1 MAEQKKS
8 VNNTKR
14 TIKESD
20 KTTKN
25 TISAKNKSTKNTIS
39 VSNTDKKIITNAKN
53 KGIKEAVNAG
63 SKGEKSAVSSS
74 DKNSKNVISLNNKD
88 IKNTIKASNKNT
100 KNVTNASNKVKKD
113 TTNEG
118 DKISKKRDTQ
128 ASENSCALSSIK
140 NDLANNK
147 AKLKSVQPVTK
158 CEGRLVKDREDAFN
172 ADLKY
177 EYINASYPKVL
188 LVSAWSYI
196 LFFLPFLCYRENK
209 FARFHA
215 NQGLLVLL
223 FSLLAYV
230 VSIGLYFVWIPL
242 GIIFIPV
249 TFLCSLLYIILGII
263 NASDGRVEPLPVI
276 GKITIIKSI

>member
-74 DKNSKNVISLNNKD
+74 D
-88 IKNTIKASNKNT
+88 KNT

-242 GIIFIPV
+242 GIVFIPV